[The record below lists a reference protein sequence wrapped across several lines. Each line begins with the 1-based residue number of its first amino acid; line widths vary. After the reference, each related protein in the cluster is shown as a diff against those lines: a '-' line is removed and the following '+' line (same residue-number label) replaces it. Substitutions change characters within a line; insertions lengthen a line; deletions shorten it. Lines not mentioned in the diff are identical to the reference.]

1 MDKVLSQYTNLQ
13 FVEYAMKNDV
23 SVEVESSA
31 IAVRQRAHGLI
42 AKSPH
47 EMVRDLFDRIENL
60 PNIKQ
65 VRPTDT
71 GLIMVRGKVG
81 GDGARFNLGELPL
94 TRAALRI
101 DGGQVGIGY
110 VAGRNSD
117 HAELAALAD
126 AMVQS
131 ETWGGVL
138 EEKVLVPL
146 ADAVRDKKTENGR
159 KAAATKVD
167 FFTMVR
173 TRKEK

>member
-1 MDKVLSQYTNLQ
+1 MSHHEHIQSGAN
-13 FVEYAMKNDV
+13 
-23 SVEVESSA
+23 A
-31 IAVRQRAHGLI
+31 IALRQRAHALI

-47 EMVRDLFDRIENL
+47 ETVRELFERMERL
-60 PNIKQ
+60 PTLSH

-81 GDGARFNLGELPL
+81 GDGARFNLGELPV

-101 DGGQVGIGY
+101 GGGQVGIGY
-110 VAGRNSD
+110 VAGRNDD

-131 ETWGGVL
+131 PEWSDTLEQGVL
-138 EEKVLVPL
+138 KPL
-146 ADAVRDKKTENGR
+146 ARELDTSKQEKGR
-159 KAAATKVD
+159 KAAATKVE

>member
-1 MDKVLSQYTNLQ
+1 
-13 FVEYAMKNDV
+13 MKNYV
-23 SVEVESSA
+23 STEDDTGA
-31 IAVRQRAHGLI
+31 IAVRQRTHGLI

-47 EMVRDLFDRIENL
+47 EMVRDLFDRMENL
-60 PNIKQ
+60 PDIKQ

-81 GDGARFNLGELPL
+81 GDGGRFNLGELPL

-131 ETWGGVL
+131 ETWCSVL
-138 EEKVLVPL
+138 EEKVLIPL
-146 ADAVRDKKTENGR
+146 ADAVRDKKTERGR

>member
-1 MDKVLSQYTNLQ
+1 MQ
-13 FVEYAMKNDV
+13 NDISTEFGV
-23 SVEVESSA
+23 VA
-31 IAVRQRAHGLI
+31 TAARQRTHGLI

-47 EMVRDLFDRIENL
+47 EMVRQLFDGLENL
-60 PNIKQ
+60 PTVKH

-131 ETWGGVL
+131 EAWSGVL
-138 EEKVLVPL
+138 EEKILLPL
-146 ADAVRDKKTENGR
+146 ADAVRDKKTEKGR

>member
-1 MDKVLSQYTNLQ
+1 
-13 FVEYAMKNDV
+13 MKNDV
-23 SVEVESSA
+23 STEDEASA

-47 EMVRDLFDRIENL
+47 EMVRYLFDRMENL
-60 PNIKQ
+60 PDIKQ

-131 ETWGGVL
+131 EAWSGVL
-138 EEKVLVPL
+138 EERVLVPL
-146 ADAVRDKKTENGR
+146 ADAVRDKKAEKGR

>member
-1 MDKVLSQYTNLQ
+1 
-13 FVEYAMKNDV
+13 
-23 SVEVESSA
+23 
-31 IAVRQRAHGLI
+31 
-42 AKSPH
+42 
-47 EMVRDLFDRIENL
+47 
-60 PNIKQ
+60 
-65 VRPTDT
+65 
-71 GLIMVRGKVG
+71 
-81 GDGARFNLGELPL
+81 LGELPL

-131 ETWGGVL
+131 ETWSGVL